1 MEQFLSF
8 MVFLSLLMVAM
19 FVFYY
24 MEQFLS
30 FMVFLSLLM
39 VAMFVFYS
47 PSLYL
52 LIFLGGVTYLML
64 RGKKKGWAW
73 PKRP

>member
-8 MVFLSLLMVAM
+8 MVFV
-19 FVFYY
+19 
-24 MEQFLS
+24 
-30 FMVFLSLLM
+30 SLLM

-47 PSLYL
+47 PSLYML
-52 LIFLGGVTYLML
+52 VFFGGVTYLML

>member
-1 MEQFLSF
+1 
-8 MVFLSLLMVAM
+8 
-19 FVFYY
+19 

-47 PSLYL
+47 PLLYL
-52 LIFLGGVTYLML
+52 LIFFGGVTYLML

-73 PKRP
+73 PHRP

>member
-1 MEQFLSF
+1 MSSKKPLQNGN
-8 MVFLSLLMVAM
+8 
-19 FVFYY
+19 